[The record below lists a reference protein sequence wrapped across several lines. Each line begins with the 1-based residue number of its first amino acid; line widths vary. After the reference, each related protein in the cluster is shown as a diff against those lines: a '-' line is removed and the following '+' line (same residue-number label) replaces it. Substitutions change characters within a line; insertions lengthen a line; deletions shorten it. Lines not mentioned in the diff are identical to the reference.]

1 MPLINLLATLM
12 LNKFLRYLN
21 KACVLNLT
29 LNPHSETGHKSS
41 HEVKHLIECID
52 RSA

>member
-1 MPLINLLATLM
+1 M
-12 LNKFLRYLN
+12 YLN

-29 LNPHSETGHKSS
+29 LNPHKETGHKPW
-41 HEVKHLIECID
+41 HKVKYLIECID